1 MGAKGFKNSL
11 KGFERKELKKKYD
24 SVKFI
29 SMKSIIQYLA
39 TSTVIIFKEWWKSS
53 VVEEWKEFFEKMK
66 ESKSSLTII
75 ILENGMEKKILWLH
89 LIQPSLFYL
98 FSYWS
103 HHSFSNINDNHFWK
117 RRWQNP
123 VKRVK
128 ISDTWSIF
136 SSLKA
141 IATLA
146 TSMVNP
152 AWKW

>member
-98 FSYWS
+98 FSY
-103 HHSFSNINDNHFWK
+103 
-117 RRWQNP
+117 
-123 VKRVK
+123 
-128 ISDTWSIF
+128 
-136 SSLKA
+136 
-141 IATLA
+141 
-146 TSMVNP
+146 
-152 AWKW
+152 